1 MKLLDVLTQLSVGEL
16 SQISIGGGEAGV
28 IRPADYAKIVPS
40 INLGLTALFSRFPI
54 KEGRLNVT
62 LVPGKQLYVLDPK
75 YAASN
80 TGSSELVK
88 YITDTV
94 DEPFT
99 GNLLKIEQVLT
110 PDDYEFILNDRDDI
124 YSITTPSHNSFR
136 LPSIVVAGGPDLP
149 EELKITE
156 LDVVFRENHYK
167 IGGADGDFDP
177 EEDEVYL
184 PDAYLE
190 ALLLFVASRVHNPI
204 GMTNEFNAGN
214 NYAAKYERACQLLES
229 KDLYIDQ
236 GSQGF
241 RLFRN
246 GWV

>member
-1 MKLLDVLTQLSVGEL
+1 MKLIEVLNQLSVGEL
-16 SQISIGGGEAGV
+16 SQISIGGGTAGV
-28 IRPADYAKIVPS
+28 IRAADYPKIVPS
-40 INLGLTALFSRFPI
+40 IQLGLTALYTRFPI
-54 KEGRLNVT
+54 KEGRHTVT
-62 LVPGKQLYVLDPK
+62 LVPGKQVYVMDPK
-75 YAASN
+75 YSASN
-80 TGSSELVK
+80 DESTEDPK

-94 DEPFT
+94 DAPFE
-99 GNLLKIEQVLT
+99 GNVLKIERILT
-110 PDDYEFILNDRDDI
+110 PDDYEFVLNDRDDL
-124 YSITTPSHNSFR
+124 YSIITPSHNSFR
-136 LPSIVVAGGPDLP
+136 LPSIMILVGAELP
-149 EELKITE
+149 EELKVST

-167 IGGADGDFDP
+167 IGGVEGDFDP

-190 ALLLFVASRVHNPI
+190 ALLFYVASRVHNPI

-214 NYAAKYERACQLLES
+214 NFAAKYERACQMLES
-229 KDLYIDQ
+229 KDMYIDQ

>member
-1 MKLLDVLTQLSVGEL
+1 MKLIEVLTQLSVGEL
-16 SQISIGGGEAGV
+16 SQISIGGGDPGV
-28 IRPADYAKIVPS
+28 IRPADYPKIVPS

-54 KEGRLNVT
+54 KEGRQTLT

-75 YAASN
+75 YAVTN
-80 TGSSELVK
+80 TSSLEPVK

-99 GNLLKIEQVLT
+99 GNVLKIERVLT
-110 PDDYEFILNDRDDI
+110 PDDYEFVLNDKDDI
-124 YSITTPSHNSFR
+124 YSISTPGYSTLR
-136 LPSIVVAGGPDLP
+136 LPSVVVAGGPDLP
-149 EELKITE
+149 DELKMST
-156 LDVVFRENHYK
+156 LQVHYREGHYK
-167 IGGADGDFDP
+167 IGGVDGDFDP

-184 PDAYLE
+184 PEAYLE
-190 ALLLFVASRVHNPI
+190 ALLFYVASRVHNPI

-214 NYAAKYERACQLLES
+214 NFAAKYERSCQMLES

-236 GSQGF
+236 GSQSNK
-241 RLFRN
+241 LQRN